1 MTEAL
6 ILVNTKADVT
16 ENVYNKIKKLKEAQR
31 VAMLTGPYDIM
42 AIVKTDDIK
51 KITNALMNDIR
62 KMNGVERTTTCVVIS

>member
-16 ENVYNKIKKLKEAQR
+16 ENVYNKIKELKEAQR

>member
-1 MTEAL
+1 M
-6 ILVNTKADVT
+6 LVNTKTDVT
-16 ENVYNKIKKLKEAQR
+16 ENVYNNVKKLKEVQR